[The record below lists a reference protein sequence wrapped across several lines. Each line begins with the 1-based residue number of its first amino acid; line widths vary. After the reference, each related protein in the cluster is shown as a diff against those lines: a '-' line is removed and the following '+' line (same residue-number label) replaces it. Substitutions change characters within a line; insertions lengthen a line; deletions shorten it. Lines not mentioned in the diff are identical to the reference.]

1 MIKPKHSPAPWSY
14 DIEHGA
20 TTFLVFNKDNFII
33 ARHVNSTSDE
43 EGKRTVE
50 EAEAN
55 AKLIC
60 ASPELLS
67 LAKRILA
74 EYKDH
79 SVAVKTPIA
88 YFKAFAELEELVE
101 KIS

>member
-1 MIKPKHSPAPWSY
+1 MTTPKHSPAPWSY

-20 TTFLVFNKDNFII
+20 TTFLVFNKDNYII

-43 EGKRTVE
+43 EGRRTVE

-60 ASPELLS
+60 AAPEFLA
-67 LAKRILA
+67 LAKKFLTEHENGALLISTGII
-74 EYKDH
+74 D
-79 SVAVKTPIA
+79 
-88 YFKAFAELEELVE
+88 ELKQLVE
-101 KIS
+101 KTA